1 MSGKL
6 IGLFDAFTD
15 GLAEKNIEKIM
26 KLFTEDATYAV
37 YALGYKPAKGKKAIK
52 ALIEADLKKVK
63 DYNVNKLFVCEKE
76 NNLVVEWLV
85 RFREV
90 NSGKIVEMQG
100 VSIMDVKN
108 GLIHNWREYIQ
119 S

>member
-6 IGLFDAFTD
+6 IGLFDSFTD
-15 GLAEKNIEKIM
+15 GLAKKDIKKIM
-26 KLFTEDATYAV
+26 NLFTEDATYAV
-37 YALGYKPAKGKKAIK
+37 YALGYKPAKGKQAIK
-52 ALIEADLKKVK
+52 ALIEADLKKVE
-63 DYNVNKLFVCEKE
+63 DYSVNKLFACEKE
-76 NNLVVEWLV
+76 NNLVVEWRV

-90 NSGKIVEMQG
+90 SSGKNVEMQG